1 MAQVDTSVP
10 VIGLAGPSAR
20 LTPEAVRDHL
30 VHLRDGAAEVAG
42 PLGLKVP
49 GPVWP

>member
-20 LTPEAVRDHL
+20 LTPEAVGHHL
-30 VHLRDGAAEVAG
+30 VHLRDGAAVVAASLALEVPRLA
-42 PLGLKVP
+42 
-49 GPVWP
+49 WP